1 MGFRAF
7 IRKPKC
13 SPILDG
19 IPPSEAKRRFGAGV
33 SVWPG
38 SNNADLKKVY
48 VMLDVAPH
56 TLVPAEPIAMDA
68 PNLPVLGEK
77 TSLRAVLVG
86 DRIDTT
92 ALERDE
98 TLPTVSTLPF
108 AVRAGAN
115 GIAVVFRYG
124 VVVFIGLTST
134 EEIEV
139 LKKIRARISGPFRT
153 REREEETAQV
163 EVSIEREDQIPPGG
177 PIYVK
182 DMAIERLLLVAYA
195 LADSVVLARDER
207 EVSSVFDTL
216 EPFARTLAEKGRTP
230 GGRRAILKHIG
241 NALLVQHRVSGRV
254 AVAEDPDV
262 LWDRP
267 DLSRLYS
274 RLKDEY
280 ELKERVDGLS
290 RKLAV
295 ISETAQALTDM
306 IDTQRSLRLEV
317 LIVALIAFEI
327 AITFYQMY
335 AGGVG
340 R

>member
-1 MGFRAF
+1 
-7 IRKPKC
+7 
-13 SPILDG
+13 
-19 IPPSEAKRRFGAGV
+19 
-33 SVWPG
+33 
-38 SNNADLKKVY
+38 
-48 VMLDVAPH
+48 MLDIAPH
-56 TLVPAEPIAMDA
+56 TLIPAEPAPMDA
-68 PNLPVLGEK
+68 PNFTVPGDK
-77 TSLRAVLVG
+77 ASARALLVG
-86 DRIDTT
+86 DRIDTM

-98 TLPTVSTLPF
+98 TLPTVSTLPL

-124 VVVFIGLTST
+124 VAAFIGLSSA
-134 EEIEV
+134 EENEV
-139 LKKIRARISGPFRT
+139 LKKIRTHITGPFKA
-153 REREEETAQV
+153 REREEETAQI
-163 EVSIEREDQIPPGG
+163 ETSAEREDQIPPGG

-182 DMAIERLLLVAYA
+182 DMALERLLLVAYA

-216 EPFARTLAEKGRTP
+216 EPFARALAESGRTP

-295 ISETAQALTDM
+295 ISETAQVLTDM

-335 AGGVG
+335 AASGVG
-340 R
+340 H

>member
-1 MGFRAF
+1 
-7 IRKPKC
+7 
-13 SPILDG
+13 
-19 IPPSEAKRRFGAGV
+19 
-33 SVWPG
+33 
-38 SNNADLKKVY
+38 
-48 VMLDVAPH
+48 MLDIAPH
-56 TLVPAEPIAMDA
+56 TLLPAEPVAMDT
-68 PNLPVLGEK
+68 PNPLPVLGDK
-77 TSLRAVLVG
+77 ISLRALLVG

-98 TLPTVSTLPF
+98 TLPTVSTLPL
-108 AVRAGAN
+108 ALRAGEN

-124 VVVFIGLTST
+124 VVVFIGLTPA
-134 EEIEV
+134 EESEV
-139 LKKIRARISGPFRT
+139 QKKIRSRITGPFKA
-153 REREEETAQV
+153 REREEETAQM

-216 EPFARTLAEKGRTP
+216 EPFARELAEHGRTP
-230 GGRRAILKHIG
+230 GGRRSILKHIG

-280 ELKERVDGLS
+280 ELKERVDGLT

-327 AITFYQMY
+327 AITFYQMF

>member
-1 MGFRAF
+1 
-7 IRKPKC
+7 
-13 SPILDG
+13 
-19 IPPSEAKRRFGAGV
+19 
-33 SVWPG
+33 
-38 SNNADLKKVY
+38 
-48 VMLDVAPH
+48 MLDVAPH
-56 TLVPAEPIAMDA
+56 TLVPAEPLPMDA
-68 PNLPVLGEK
+68 AHLPALGEK
-77 TSLRAVLVG
+77 TSLRALLVG
-86 DRIDTT
+86 DRIDIT

-98 TLPTVSTLPF
+98 KLPSISTLPL

-124 VVVFIGLTST
+124 VVVFVGLTAA
-134 EEIEV
+134 EENEF
-139 LKKIRARISGPFRT
+139 LKAIRGRIMSPLKS
-153 REREEETAQV
+153 REREEESAQV
-163 EVSIEREDQIPPGG
+163 EVSVEREDQIPPGG
-177 PIYVK
+177 PIYLR

-207 EVSSVFDTL
+207 EVSSVFDTM

-230 GGRRAILKHIG
+230 GGRRAIMKHIG

-267 DLSRLYS
+267 DLGRLYS

-290 RKLAV
+290 RKLTV

-306 IDTQRSLRLEV
+306 IDTQRALRVEV

-327 AITFYQMY
+327 AITFYQMF
-335 AGGVG
+335 AGIGH
-340 R
+340 

>member
-1 MGFRAF
+1 
-7 IRKPKC
+7 
-13 SPILDG
+13 
-19 IPPSEAKRRFGAGV
+19 
-33 SVWPG
+33 
-38 SNNADLKKVY
+38 
-48 VMLDVAPH
+48 MLDIASH
-56 TLVPAEPIAMDA
+56 TLIPAEPAMDT
-68 PNLPVLGEK
+68 PNLPVLGDK
-77 TSLRAVLVG
+77 ANARAVLVG

-98 TLPTVSTLPF
+98 KLPSISALPL

-124 VVVFIGLTST
+124 VVVFIGLAAA
-134 EEIEV
+134 EEGEF
-139 LKKIRARISGPFRT
+139 LKNLRSRIVGPFRT
-153 REREEETAQV
+153 REREEETAV
-163 EVSIEREDQIPPGG
+163 IEVSAEREDQIPPGG
-177 PIYVK
+177 PIYVR

-207 EVSSVFDTL
+207 EVSSVFETI
-216 EPFARTLAEKGRTP
+216 EPFAQKLAEAGRTP
-230 GGRRAILKHIG
+230 GSRGTILKLIG

-267 DLSRLYS
+267 ELGRLYS

-280 ELKERVDGLS
+280 ELKERVEGLS

-295 ISETAQALTDM
+295 IAETAQALTDM

-335 AGGVG
+335 AASGGG
-340 R
+340 H